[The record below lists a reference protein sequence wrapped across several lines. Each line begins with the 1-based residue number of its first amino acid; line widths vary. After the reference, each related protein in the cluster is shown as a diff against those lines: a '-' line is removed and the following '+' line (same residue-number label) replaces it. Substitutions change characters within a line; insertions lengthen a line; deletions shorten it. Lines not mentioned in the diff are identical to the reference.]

1 MHLSDKIWVPAGRVH
16 RCMQPPSTR
25 CSRVAKSQCDDVLST
40 VFLFKNCPGQ
50 RNRELP
56 WAIFALKLA
65 LAIFA
70 LGFFEFSSG
79 LETLADR
86 SGSKNAFERDRN
98 QLRRLILRPVHGT
111 FTFSPNSAKI
121 ADPQKMKKYPGQFL
135 H

>member
-1 MHLSDKIWVPAGRVH
+1 MFLIVDLFTLRFVTLEFISLHCLIVDLLTP
-16 RCMQPPSTR
+16 
-25 CSRVAKSQCDDVLST
+25 T

-56 WAIFALKLA
+56 WAMFALKLA

-79 LETLADR
+79 LETLTDR
-86 SGSKNAFERDRN
+86 SGSKNALECDRN

-121 ADPQKMKKYPGQFL
+121 ADPQKLKNYPGQFL
-135 H
+135 HKFQKSNF